1 MGDHD
6 PSGIDMTRD
15 IQDRLDLFEA
25 DVYVKRIALTMDQ
38 IDHYAP
44 PPNPTKLSDARA
56 SGYIK
61 NYGHECWEL
70 DALEPSVI
78 TELIKNEVTALIDE
92 DVKRRVESQE
102 DLDKRT
108 LGLIEENYEEV
119 MDFVMDI

>member
-1 MGDHD
+1 MY
-6 PSGIDMTRD
+6 P
-15 IQDRLDLFEA
+15 EA
-25 DVYVKRIALTMDQ
+25 DVYVKRVALTMDQ
-38 IDHYAP
+38 IEHYAP

-61 NYGHECWEL
+61 NYGYECWEL

-92 DVKRRVESQE
+92 DVKRQVESQE

-108 LGLIEENYEEV
+108 LSLIEENYEEV
-119 MDFVMDI
+119 MDFVMNM

>member
-1 MGDHD
+1 MRH
-6 PSGIDMTRD
+6 R
-15 IQDRLDLFEA
+15 
-25 DVYVKRIALTMDQ
+25 
-38 IDHYAP
+38 
-44 PPNPTKLSDARA
+44 PTLQKLSDARA